1 MISRMMYFNP
11 DHIKEGQE
19 DISSRKSHK
28 PHHPPLKFN
37 KATFKSVLIQ
47 KYIGLYKKRKFT
59 HHLKEKVGKPSTKL
73 MLWRKWVRH
82 FSDNYLL
89 LYASCL

>member
-1 MISRMMYFNP
+1 MMYFNP

-73 MLWRKWVRH
+73 ML
-82 FSDNYLL
+82 
-89 LYASCL
+89 